1 MNYSS
6 QICQYDH
13 FNFITVILKKE
24 FFILNQIP
32 ETQSLNSGLD
42 LDHWL
47 ILISG
52 PWTTIVWPRSNKLTS
67 SGTYISHSC
76 LSKYWERQRLDG
88 VEESYSLLLFTY
100 VNLYSTMIIF
110 FKYLKVTSFVK
121 ITYYLLCIIY
131 QVNLKLT
138 QNILWTMITHK
149 KYFWSQS

>member
-13 FNFITVILKKE
+13 FNFIMVILKKE

-47 ILISG
+47 VLISD
-52 PWTTIVWPRSNKLTS
+52 PWTTIVWPWSNKLTS

-76 LSKYWERQRLDG
+76 LSKYWERQRLDEG
-88 VEESYSLLLFTY
+88 VEGSYSLLLFTY

-110 FKYLKVTSFVK
+110 LST
-121 ITYYLLCIIY
+121 
-131 QVNLKLT
+131 
-138 QNILWTMITHK
+138 
-149 KYFWSQS
+149 

>member
-24 FFILNQIP
+24 FFILNQIS